1 METLDNVYTM
11 ERLESVLRKDHTTF
25 ESIELDFDSMWSEQA
40 GAWIYT
46 RKICVAIHNLRRTL
60 WFTTC
65 KGSLQSVTYSSG
77 GVDIIID
84 AEQFTFGAPDDW
96 GIRKWIGEMA
106 SQLMP

>member
-1 METLDNVYTM
+1 MEVIENVYTM

-25 ESIELDFDSMWSEQA
+25 ESIELDFDAMWSEQA
-40 GAWIYT
+40 GGWIYT
-46 RKICVAIHNLRRTL
+46 RKITVAIHNLRRTI

-65 KGSLQSVTYSSG
+65 KGNLINATYSSG

-84 AEQFTFGAPDDW
+84 AEQFTHGAPDDW

>member
-1 METLDNVYTM
+1 MEVLDNVYTM
-11 ERLESVLRKDHTTF
+11 ERLEEVLRKDHTTF
-25 ESIELDFDSMWSEQA
+25 ENIELDFGAKFSETD

-46 RKICVAIHNLRRTL
+46 RMIRVALHDVRRTL

-65 KGSLQSVTYSSG
+65 KGNLQSVTYSSG

-96 GIRKWIGEMA
+96 EIRKWIGEMA